1 MKSCPEEETLFLRGF
16 RGILQVKKTR
26 MQGTRRS
33 DTTAAFLMLTPFLLF
48 FLTFVI
54 YPALKNIWYSF
65 TNYNLDMDMWVGLKN
80 YLRLP
85 KDDVFVKAFLNKC
98 I

>member
-1 MKSCPEEETLFLRGF
+1 MKSCPEEETLFLRGI

-65 TNYNLDMDMWVGLKN
+65 TNYNLDTDMWVG
-80 YLRLP
+80 
-85 KDDVFVKAFLNKC
+85 
-98 I
+98 